1 MKARSTLL
9 FTLAALFI
17 APLQSVPAAQ
27 SPVDLLA
34 ESELHGGLIVHLGCG
49 DASTTTALHA
59 NPTLRVH
66 GLDRD
71 PAEIAAARKRLQE
84 NKLYG
89 PISVAH
95 LRDKTR
101 LPYTDNLVNLLIA
114 ENPSGISP
122 EEITRV
128 LAPKGIAYLRAA
140 GDNSWEKITKPR
152 PEAMDEWTH
161 HLHSTDNNPVANDR
175 IVGQPDSIQWMA
187 EPKFSR
193 AHEQQASFS
202 ACVTQGGRIFYI
214 MDDAPRV
221 DIRLPAQWVLIAR
234 DAFNGTVLW
243 KRDMGDWVSQYR
255 RFRSGPANL
264 PFRLVAGDEKLF
276 VTMDFTGPVQV
287 LDAKTGKTIRTI
299 ANSENTKQIIYQKGI
314 LTLLIDDQVNAMD
327 EIDAARRRGEFIS
340 RDCRIMKVDVE
351 TGEAFWTQPVDENVF
366 PCMALKN
373 GRVFAQTPSRVFSL
387 DYESG
392 RQTWNNDFKAE
403 IPVSP
408 GKLKNNEM
416 QWEAPTLVVGDSVI
430 YVADF
435 KKVHA
440 YNAGNGELL
449 WTGDSK
455 NEYNAP
461 ADVILVNDLVW
472 MRGKGGRAGI
482 DPLTGEIKHQI
493 ETPKGYMHP
502 RCYRGIATGDTIMA
516 GEMGVQMI
524 NTATGDVRDNDWIRG
539 TCQLGVMPANGLLYV
554 PPDSCACNMKTK
566 LSGIYA
572 FASRRQQDK
581 PQIDQVTHPLEKGPA
596 FDHFKNQKSKIINL
610 KSASP
615 SDWPTFRASP
625 SRGGISPTTV
635 GTELTESWS
644 AQLPAPLS
652 GVTVADGKIFVA
664 AIDEHT
670 LHTLDSKTGEPLW
683 QFTAGARIDSPPTY
697 HEGGVYFG
705 SADGWVYALRAEDGE
720 LAWRFRAAPDERLI
734 SIRGQLESEWP
745 VHGAVLIQ
753 NGTLMCSAGR
763 SSYIGGGIHL
773 HQLDPK
779 TGKQVIAST
788 VYSPDPETGAQ
799 PDAGD
804 DKIERRDVEGLLS
817 DILLADGSD
826 VYMRQSKLDFASGDE
841 SATGVHLF
849 SPLGFLDDTW
859 WHRAYWLV
867 NDTFTS
873 HWSGWWKKGN
883 EVASGRILSYND
895 KEIYGFGRDQIH
907 GGNTG
912 QWRGGEKYHLFAHDR
927 TVPKGTEE
935 VIDRRGKKTTVPKQP
950 EVEYRWTSH
959 VPLLATSLAV
969 ADDKVFIAGP
979 PDYFTSV
986 AQEGEEALN
995 LKDAK
1000 KALDAWT
1007 GKSGGI
1013 LYAASASDGTKLAQI
1028 DLPAPTIFDGLAA
1041 ADNQLYLALQN
1052 GQLLCL
1058 SSQEKK

>member
-1 MKARSTLL
+1 MIHKT
-9 FTLAALFI
+9 FFIFVFVAAFCLKT
-17 APLQSVPAAQ
+17 SHAAQ
-27 SPVDLLA
+27 SPADLLA
-34 ESELHGGLIVHLGCG
+34 ESTLQGGLIVHLGCG
-49 DASTTTALHA
+49 DATQTAALHA

-71 PAEIAAARKRLQE
+71 PANIAAARKHLQAQD
-84 NKLYG
+84 LYG
-89 PISVAH
+89 PISVDQ
-95 LRDKTR
+95 LLDKSR

-114 ENPSGISP
+114 DDPSGISE
-122 EEITRV
+122 EEIIRV
-128 LAPKGIAYLRAA
+128 LVPNGIAYLHTKN
-140 GDNSWEKITKPR
+140 GQSWKKITKPR
-152 PEAMDEWTH
+152 PEEMDEWTH
-161 HLHSTDNNPVANDR
+161 HLHSTDNNPVAGDR
-175 IVGQPDSIQWMA
+175 LVGQPDSIQWMA

-221 DIRLPAQWVLIAR
+221 DIRLPAQWILIAR

-243 KRDMGDWVSQYR
+243 KRELGDWVSQYR

-264 PFRLVAGDEKLF
+264 PFRLVAADDKLF
-276 VTMDFTGPVQV
+276 VTLDFTGPVQV
-287 LDAKTGKTIRTI
+287 IDAKTGETIRTI
-299 ANSENTKQIIYQKGI
+299 ANSENTKQIIYDKGV
-314 LTLLIDDQVNAMD
+314 LTLLIDDQVNKMD
-327 EIDAARRRGEFIS
+327 EIDAARRRGEFIP

-351 TGEAFWTQPVDENVF
+351 TGEPFWVQPVAENIF

-373 GRVFAQTPSRVFSL
+373 GRVFAQTPTRVFAL

-392 RQTWNNDFKAE
+392 RENWNNDFQAE
-403 IPVSP
+403 IPVSA

-416 QWEAPTLVVGDSVI
+416 QWEAPTLVVGDTVI

-440 YNAGNGELL
+440 YNAGDGELL
-449 WTGDSK
+449 WTGDST

-472 MRGKGGRAGI
+472 MRAKGGRAGI
-482 DPLTGEIKHQI
+482 DPLTGEVKHQI

-572 FASRRQQDK
+572 FASRRQQNK
-581 PQIDQVTHPLEKGPA
+581 PQIDQVSHPLEKGPA
-596 FDHFKNQKSKIINL
+596 FGKIEQP
-610 KSASP
+610 AS
-615 SDWPTFRASP
+615 SNEDQTSWPTFRASP
-625 SRGGISPTTV
+625 SRSGISPTNI
-635 GTELTESWS
+635 GENLTESWS

-652 GVTVADGKIFVA
+652 GVTVADGIAFVS
-664 AIDEHT
+664 AIDQHT
-670 LHTLDSKTGEPLW
+670 LHALDSKTGEPLW
-683 QFTAGARIDSPPTY
+683 QFTAGARIDSPPTL
-697 HEGGVYFG
+697 HNGGVYFG
-705 SADGWVYALRAEDGE
+705 SADGWVYSLRAADGE
-720 LAWRFRAAPDERLI
+720 LAWRFRAAPDDRLI

-753 NGTLMCSAGR
+753 NDTLMCSAGR
-763 SSYIGGGIHL
+763 SSYMGGGIHL
-773 HQLDPK
+773 HQLDPA
-779 TGKQVIAST
+779 TGKQVVAST

-799 PDAGD
+799 PDAGE

-817 DILLADGSD
+817 DILLADGAD
-826 VYMRQSKLDFASGDE
+826 VYMRQAKLDFASGDE

-873 HWSGWWKKGN
+873 HWSGWWKAGN

-895 KEIYGFGRDQIH
+895 KEIYGFGRDEIH

-935 VIDRRGKKTTVPKQP
+935 VIDRKGNKTTEPKKP
-950 EVEYRWTSH
+950 EVEYRWTAH

-969 ADDKVFIAGP
+969 ADDTVFIAGP
-979 PDYFTSV
+979 PDYFTAV
-986 AQEGEEALN
+986 ANEGEEALN
-995 LKDAK
+995 LEDAK

-1013 LYAASASDGTKLAQI
+1013 LYAASATDGTKRAQI

-1041 ADNQLYLALQN
+1041 ADNKLYLALQN

-1058 SSQEKK
+1058 ASPE